1 MKKCILKKKTKK
13 PQQFHNDISEKR
25 KGGEEMRLQ
34 TDQEFQQNDI
44 KKLNTEFDISMFS
57 TRVTGGEA
65 FVAEQ
70 KIREY
75 KKLAKK

>member
-1 MKKCILKKKTKK
+1 MYFEKKTKK
-13 PQQFHNDISEKR
+13 SQQFHNDISEKR

-65 FVAEQ
+65 FVAEH
-70 KIREY
+70 KGI
-75 KKLAKK
+75 